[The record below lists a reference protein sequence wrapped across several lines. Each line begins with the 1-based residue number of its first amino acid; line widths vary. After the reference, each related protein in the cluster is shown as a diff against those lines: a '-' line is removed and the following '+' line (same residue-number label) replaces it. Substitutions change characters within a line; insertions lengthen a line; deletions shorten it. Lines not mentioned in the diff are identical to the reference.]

1 MSLMDLSAL
10 SDSALAQEIRRRRQI
25 HKEWLEMYRR
35 DCIPFAH
42 GMRLFGKIY
51 NDLMKPE
58 DPFQFMAL
66 FGRLRHGQCP
76 EKSDAGGPVPS

>member
-10 SDSALAQEIRRRRQI
+10 SDSALAQEIRRRRQN
-25 HKEWLEMYRR
+25 HKEWLEIYRR

-58 DPFQFMAL
+58 DPFQFMSSLEAPTWSVSGEIRCWRTL
-66 FGRLRHGQCP
+66 L
-76 EKSDAGGPVPS
+76 S